1 MQHATALVQSL
12 APLTLPPVLP
22 WATNPMDGTDAFE
35 ASGWEMVAA
44 ENAEQSERKPVW
56 EDEHDATAFVDVT
69 RQNRLK
75 KLRTT
80 ADEAVIPAAEYA
92 ARLRA
97 QHAKLNPGTA
107 WAELPWQKKKRRR
120 EAGDDDGL
128 GFGLEED
135 EEEYE
140 EEGTHDHRSLLLEQ
154 SDFVVKNK
162 GRLPQGLLEVS
173 RMKDANIVEPSNA
186 VIQSVEFHRNGQLL
200 MTAGFDQKLR
210 FFQVFTFTIFAL
222 FTVLSLIVES
232 STGIVLVDCKFGV
245 MERIPSFIFFVSKGL
260 WLIEC

>member
-1 MQHATALVQSL
+1 
-12 APLTLPPVLP
+12 
-22 WATNPMDGTDAFE
+22 MDIVGHSPEKNTEEKTD
-35 ASGWEMVAA
+35 
-44 ENAEQSERKPVW
+44 RKPAW

-69 RQNRLK
+69 RVSRLK

-120 EAGDDDGL
+120 EAGDDFGL
-128 GFGLEED
+128 GFGLEDED
-135 EEEYE
+135 EEEYEE

-154 SDFVVKNK
+154 SELVVKNK

-173 RMKDANIVEPSNA
+173 RMKDANIVEPSDA
-186 VIQSVEFHRNGQLL
+186 VVQSVEFHRNGQLL
-200 MTAGFDQKLR
+200 MTAGFDKKLR
-210 FFQVFTFTIFAL
+210 FFQVFIL
-222 FTVLSLIVES
+222 FSSLSVATLRNSAMPIS
-232 STGIVLVDCKFGV
+232 HAIQIWSLGFDRFSRC
-245 MERIPSFIFFVSKGL
+245 
-260 WLIEC
+260 